1 MRNLKKVL
9 ALVIAFSMML
19 SAVAFAGYKDVA
31 ADADYAGAVELL
43 SALGIFEGDETG
55 NFNPDK
61 TVSRAEMAAII
72 CRAMGVDVA
81 AQTATKFS
89 DVPASHWASGYIA
102 YASTTDD
109 PVNNPPILNGVGGG
123 KFNPSGTLTYQ
134 QALKMIVY
142 ALGFEPMAKD
152 NGGWSAGSIYVA
164 NRYKIT
170 AGADAT
176 ATRGNLAIILA
187 NAMSTPMM
195 DKTSYGD
202 DSKSEVLNGK
212 KGNEYRTLLK
222 DMDVYIATGVVGAK
236 DVDVIDFDITEDS
249 DDGEFVAKKDDTK
262 EETFKIAG
270 SDIAAY
276 QNQNVNAYVK
286 KVGKKYEVVAV
297 VANEIGETF
306 ELLSDD
312 IDTVTVDGETGV
324 TTVKYFVDSANSNK
338 TKEIEVAKK
347 HTVEYNKGAAS
358 KVLKNFEGAKDIELQ
373 FIENN
378 GDGEYDYVVAT
389 YYLSDRVDYV
399 DAERDRLSIKNEGR
413 TINFDFEDEEA
424 TIILVDEAGNALTLA
439 DFAKDDVVAIVA
451 SNANPANYN
460 NSKNTT
466 KYIKVVK
473 LSNAAITGSV
483 ESTYTS
489 NGVYYAVINDED
501 YATTGVTSG
510 LKAGDEGTFY
520 VGLTGKLIDFD
531 GSLAGENYAYIL
543 EGAIAQGSFTSDQ
556 WQLKLLTKDGVVT
569 YDIKKEYHGEVVKY
583 LADNAAAFGLTQVKG
598 DNPET
603 TDKVET
609 DYVLNVSET
618 KFIFDTKADTNPT
631 TAAQLK
637 NKARLITFETNSKG
651 ELKEIAMAATT
662 VDTFDK
668 ATDEFDAGK
677 QDINGASLEDDV
689 VIFNVAGKY
698 ASDAFATDISYLVDE
713 AKYTGFTFEDADGEY
728 SVMVVTDLESAFNA
742 ANGLA
747 IATKISKT
755 TKGEEEVTEI
765 EYVQGETEG
774 KLIFNDE
781 SEAKGKDSAIA
792 VGTAF
797 VFTADAEG
805 VVGEYLVVATI
816 TANDFV
822 LASDGEVALE
832 ALLTKG
838 NDKADIKV
846 GYIMNT
852 KRDVRPKGELINLG
866 GSEVVVPSSANKYT
880 YNTIGRNKGE
890 IILSDFMAD
899 GDYAADDN
907 LENDTA
913 ETFAC
918 PVLVFEFDKDVVDV
932 YGTNARINRTGK

>member
-19 SAVAFAGYKDVA
+19 SAVAFAGYQDVA
-31 ADADYAGAVELL
+31 VDADYAGAVELL
-43 SALGIFEGDETG
+43 SALGIFEGDENG

-72 CRAMGVDVA
+72 CRATGVDAA
-81 AQTATKFS
+81 AQTATDYS

-102 YASTTDD
+102 HASDAG
-109 PVNNPPILNGVGGG
+109 ILNGVGGG
-123 KFNPSGTLTYQ
+123 LFNPAGTLTYQ
-134 QALKMIVY
+134 QALKIVVY
-142 ALGFEPMAKD
+142 ALGFEPMAED

-170 AGADAT
+170 EGADST
-176 ATRGNLAIILA
+176 ATRGNLAVILA
-187 NAMSTPMM
+187 NAMKTPMM
-195 DKTSYGD
+195 DKTSYGS

-212 KGNEYRTLLK
+212 NDKEYRTLLT
-222 DMDVYIATGVVGAK
+222 DMDIYIATGVVGAK
-236 DVDVIDFDITEDS
+236 DVDEIDFDVTEDS
-249 DDGEFVAKKDDTK
+249 DDGEFVAKKDDTN
-262 EETFKIAG
+262 EETFKIAD
-270 SDIAAY
+270 SDIALY
-276 QNQNVNAYVK
+276 QNQNVDAYVK

-297 VANEIGETF
+297 VANAIGETF

-312 IDTVTVDGETGV
+312 IEAVTVDGTTGV
-324 TTVKYFVDSANSNK
+324 TTIEYYVDAANSNK
-338 TKEIEVAKK
+338 TKEIEVAKV

-358 KVLKNFEGAKDIELQ
+358 KTLKDFDGAKDVELQ

-389 YYLSDRVDYV
+389 AYISDRVDYV
-399 DAERDRLSIKNEGR
+399 DADRDRLSIKNEGR

-460 NSKNTT
+460 NSKNAA

-473 LSNAAITGSV
+473 LSNAAVTGTV

-489 NGVYYAVINDED
+489 NGVYYAVINGEE
-501 YATTGVTSG
+501 YATTSVTSG
-510 LKAGDEGTFY
+510 LAAGDEGTFY

-531 GSLAGENYAYIL
+531 GSLVGDNYAYIL

-569 YDIKKEYHGEVVKY
+569 YDIKKEYHATVVKY

-603 TDKVET
+603 KDTVET
-609 DYVLNVSET
+609 DFVLDVKET
-618 KFIFDTKADTNPT
+618 KFIFDTKAGT
-631 TAAQLK
+631 TSAQLN
-637 NKARLITFETNSKG
+637 NKARLITFEANSKG
-651 ELKEIAMAATT
+651 EIKEIAMASATI
-662 VDTFDK
+662 DTFDK
-668 ATDEFDAGK
+668 ASDEFDAGK
-677 QDINGASLEDDV
+677 QDIKGASLEDDV
-689 VIFNVAGKY
+689 VIFNVAGSY
-698 ASDAFATDISYLVDE
+698 ASDAYATDISYLVDE

-747 IATKISKT
+747 IATRISLT
-755 TKGEEEVTEI
+755 TKGDEEVTEI
-765 EYVQGETEG
+765 DYVQGETEG
-774 KLIFNDE
+774 TLILNDD
-781 SEAKGKDSAIA
+781 SEAKGKDSKIE

-805 VVGEYLVVATI
+805 VVGEYLVVASI
-816 TANDFV
+816 KDNKIA
-822 LASDGEVALE
+822 LASDGEAALE
-832 ALLTKG
+832 AALTKG

-880 YNTIGRNKGE
+880 YNTFGRNVGDIE
-890 IILSDFMAD
+890 LSDFMYD
-899 GDYAADDN
+899 GDYAADDK
-907 LENDTA
+907 LDNDT
-913 ETFAC
+913 EEIFAC
-918 PVLVFEFDKDVVDV
+918 PILVFEFDKDVIDV
-932 YGTNARINRTGK
+932 YSTNARIDVTPAE